1 MPGQQSVVSM
11 GGRTRPWAG
20 RRRVA
25 AALAATALLAG
36 CGGGSESPDD
46 APETPAAEPEVA
58 EFTVDGQQA
67 VAIAP
72 GEGDP
77 VGLVVFLHGLDDD
90 NGALAEE
97 QKRVDMVDALVAEG
111 YVVAGSDGNFNAWGN
126 EASQQGYV
134 DLAAELAER
143 YGTTDTYLIAESM
156 GGVAGL
162 QILADDRIPDVHG
175 MALISPLVDLDVVLG
190 TNQEGQVLEAYDGV
204 FPTGVQN
211 PAARPA
217 EDWAGT
223 SMRFYL
229 ATEDEVVD
237 NTENAEPFVER
248 VEDVADV
255 SVVVCEGEHVAPSCF
270 QGEDLA
276 EWFAELA

>member
-1 MPGQQSVVSM
+1 MPGQLFPVGM
-11 GGRTRPWAG
+11 GDRPSRGA

-25 AALAATALLAG
+25 ALATTALLAG
-36 CGGGSESPDD
+36 CGGGAAESPEV
-46 APETPAAEPEVA
+46 PEVEPEVT
-58 EFTVDGQQA
+58 ELTVDAQDA

-77 VGLVVFLHGLDDD
+77 RGLVVFLHGLDDD
-90 NGALAEE
+90 AGALSEE
-97 QKRVDMVDALVAEG
+97 QKRIDMVDRLVAAG
-111 YVVAGSDGNFNAWGN
+111 YVVAGSDGHLNAFGN
-126 EASQQGYV
+126 EASQAGYV
-134 DLAAELAER
+134 ALAAELAER

-156 GGVAGL
+156 GAVAGL
-162 QILADDRIPDVHG
+162 QLLADERIPDVRG

-190 TNQEGQVLEAYDGV
+190 TQQEPQVLQAYDGT
-204 FPTGVQN
+204 FPTGEQN

-229 ATEDEVVD
+229 ATEDEVVINAD
-237 NTENAEPFVER
+237 NAEPFVAR
-248 VEDVADV
+248 VEDAADI
-255 SVVVCEGEHVAPSCF
+255 SVVECEGEHVAPSCF

-276 EWFAELA
+276 EWFADLP

>member
-1 MPGQQSVVSM
+1 M
-11 GGRTRPWAG
+11 
-20 RRRVA
+20 A
-25 AALAATALLAG
+25 AALAVTALLAG
-36 CGGGSESPDD
+36 CGGGAETPDEG
-46 APETPAAEPEVA
+46 PETPAAEPEFS
-58 EFTVDGQQA
+58 EFTVDGQDA

-77 VGLVVFLHGLDDD
+77 EGLVVFLHGLDDD
-90 NGALAEE
+90 AGALGEE
-97 QKRVDMVDALVAEG
+97 EKRVDMVGDLVAQG

-143 YGTTDTYLIAESM
+143 YGTTDTYLVAESM

-162 QILADDRIPDVHG
+162 QLLADDRIPDVRG
-175 MALISPLVDLDVVLG
+175 MALISPLVDLDVVRD
-190 TNQEGQVLEAYDGV
+190 TPQEAQVLQAYDGV
-204 FPTGVQN
+204 FPTDAQN
-211 PAARPA
+211 PALRPA

-276 EWFAELA
+276 EWFAALT